1 MGGGAGEYR
10 MYGSLPGR
18 GYGGGYGG
26 RGYGGRDRGATCPYD
41 NEKLGRRKREA
52 VEEKEQPA
60 AVETG
65 VSPGRSLLL
74 GRIDRQRS
82 ETRPSLF
89 VWAKNLGGDI
99 GPANN

>member
-26 RGYGGRDRGATCPYD
+26 RGYGGRDQGATCPYD

-52 VEEKEQPA
+52 GEERPA

-74 GRIDRQRS
+74 GRIERQPS
-82 ETRPSLF
+82 ETRSSFF
-89 VWAKNLGGDI
+89 VGAKFLWGK
-99 GPANN
+99 